1 MAKDP
6 DSPDIRFPLRRS
18 AVAPEPPPPEKK
30 RVGVPWRPRAVDA
43 APQRQWFEAGEAFE
57 PLELTQVAPPPRRTQ
72 APQPVQARIPEDWP
86 GFGQGWPPQ
95 PPAPPP
101 QPQPQLVPEPLP
113 AGSYT
118 TNLPVLY
125 RPSMW
130 RWVSRG
136 LAAFIVFFV
145 LAVAWLALTAP
156 LSKSLEPPAPP
167 SITLLSS
174 DGTPIARRGA
184 VIGKAVDAATLPVHV
199 RNAFV
204 AIEDRRF
211 YSHWGID
218 PRGIARAVVHNVGGG
233 PGYAQGG
240 STITQ
245 QLAKNAFLDSSR
257 TASRKFQEVLIA
269 FWLEAWLT
277 KNEILS
283 RYLSNVYFGDN
294 VYGLSAAARHYF
306 SCDAE
311 DLTPSQA
318 TLLAGLVQAPSRL
331 APTGN
336 LKGARD
342 RQKLVIGA
350 MVSSGLIPKA
360 EAAEIRPAV
369 LKPDKV
375 KQLPNGGYFADWV
388 LPQAR
393 DRAGGV
399 ATEQTV
405 RTTLETRAQ
414 KAAERAVRNVGLKKA
429 QIAIVAM
436 RPDGRVIAM
445 VGGNNYSASPFN
457 RATQARRQPGSTF
470 KLFVYLAA
478 LRGGMSPEDI
488 VDDTPVTFGG
498 WSPENSHGQY
508 AGKITLRQAFAKSSN
523 VVAARLTQRFGV
535 RAVTRAARDLGI
547 STPIG
552 DNASIALGTSTVS
565 LLELTAA
572 YAAVARGAYPVR
584 PKGLADLD
592 ASTDWLGNALG
603 GATDFRSSDLED
615 LNILLSSVVESGT
628 GRSAALAIPAYGKTG
643 TTQDNRDAWFIGYAG
658 GMIAGVWIGND
669 DNSPNAALS
678 GGGIPAR
685 VWRDFM
691 TRALDIRAPPPPAPV
706 ENETIENGG
715 ISLEGVLEEIGIEL
729 DEGTIETQIDTRD
742 PRERLPEPGGP
753 RREEAIAP
761 GRPGVENRD
770 RRPANGDERRRGR
783 ETEEE

>member
-18 AVAPEPPPPEKK
+18 AVPPEPVPPPAPEKPKK
-30 RVGVPWRPRAVDA
+30 QPIAWRPRPVETE
-43 APQRQWFEAGEAFE
+43 PQPQWFEQQAPSPQRFE
-57 PLELTQVAPPPRRTQ
+57 PLELTNV
-72 APQPVQARIPEDWP
+72 APQPERTVR
-86 GFGQGWPPQ
+86 GWTPTPPPPPPYPPAYPQ
-95 PPAPPP
+95 PGDPGLPP
-101 QPQPQLVPEPLP
+101 
-113 AGSYT
+113 GGYT
-118 TNLPVLY
+118 TNLPVAY
-125 RPSMW
+125 KRRWW
-130 RWVSRG
+130 RWVPRV
-136 LAAFIVFFV
+136 AAGFIVLFIV
-145 LAVAWLALTAP
+145 AVAWLALTAP
-156 LSKSLEPPAPP
+156 LSKSLLPPAPP
-167 SITLLSS
+167 SITLLAS

-184 VIGKAVDAATLPVHV
+184 VIGAPVDAAKLPAHV

-218 PRGIARAVVHNVGGG
+218 LRGITRAFVHNISGESGS
-233 PGYAQGG
+233 QGG

-269 FWLEAWLT
+269 FWLEGWLT

-294 VYGLSAAARHYF
+294 VYGLRAAARHYF
-306 SCDAE
+306 DRDPE
-311 DLTPSQA
+311 DLTISQA

-336 LKGARD
+336 LKGARA
-342 RQKLVIGA
+342 RQRLVVGA
-350 MVSSGLIPKA
+350 MVSAGLITKA
-360 EAAEIRPAV
+360 QGNAVAPAV
-369 LKPDKV
+369 LNLDKSERP
-375 KQLPNGGYFADWV
+375 LPNGGYFADWV

-405 RTTLETRAQ
+405 RTTLEMRAQ
-414 KAAERAVRNVGLKKA
+414 KAAERAVRNAGLKKA

-436 RPDGRVIAM
+436 RPDGSIVAM
-445 VGGNNYSASPFN
+445 VGGTNYAASPFN
-457 RATQARRQPGSTF
+457 RATQARRQPGSAF

-478 LRGGMSPEDI
+478 LRGGLQPDDL
-488 VDDTPVTFGG
+488 VDDSPVTIGD
-498 WSPENSHGQY
+498 WSPENSHGTY

-552 DNASIALGTSTVS
+552 NDASISLGTSTVS

-572 YAAVARGAYPVR
+572 YASIAKGDYPVR
-584 PKGLADLD
+584 PKGL
-592 ASTDWLGNALG
+592 T
-603 GATDFRSSDLED
+603 DLED
-615 LNILLSSVVESGT
+615 GDLLGSVFGRATAYGGGQLSDMRELLKAVVETGT
-628 GRSAALAIPAYGKTG
+628 GRSAALAVPTFGKTG
-643 TTQDNRDAWFIGYAG
+643 TTQDNRDALFVGYAG
-658 GMIAGVWIGND
+658 DAENPLIAGVWIGND

-678 GGGIPAR
+678 GGGLPAR

-691 TRALDIRAPPPPAPV
+691 TNALNVRPAPV
-706 ENETIENGG
+706 VVEEPIDNETDNGG
-715 ISLEGVLEEIGIEL
+715 ISLEDLIEGVVSRI
-729 DEGTIETQIDTRD
+729 DNGTITTEVETD
-742 PRERLPEPGGP
+742 PEDRPPPPSNPP
-753 RREEAIAP
+753 RREDATVPQRPALEERRAP
-761 GRPGVENRD
+761 VAPPTGRP
-770 RRPANGDERRRGR
+770 RPQE
-783 ETEEE
+783 